1 VRKLTRA
8 ALILPIAFAWLS
20 LRIGMLAAL
29 LLLLLCIAGIYQ
41 SLKRGSRLVRALSLA
56 LLIVVVV
63 CV

>member
-1 VRKLTRA
+1 
-8 ALILPIAFAWLS
+8 
-20 LRIGMLAAL
+20 
-29 LLLLLCIAGIYQ
+29 LLLLCIAGIYQ

>member
-1 VRKLTRA
+1 
-8 ALILPIAFAWLS
+8 
-20 LRIGMLAAL
+20 MLAAL